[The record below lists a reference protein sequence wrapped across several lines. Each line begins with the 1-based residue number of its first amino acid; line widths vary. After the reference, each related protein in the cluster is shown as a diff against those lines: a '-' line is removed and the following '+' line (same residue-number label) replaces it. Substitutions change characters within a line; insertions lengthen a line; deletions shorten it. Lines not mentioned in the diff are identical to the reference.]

1 MLGCFHTL
9 MNLLGAIG
17 TVMEATGLK
26 NILETVYGENAVVHM
41 MTGKAVQR
49 ALLGH
54 LLVDKCLSSQL
65 ITEMAKDD
73 PEIQT
78 LLEQAEKLYSF
89 RLSGETTL
97 GDADR
102 STNLSTWPLDCA
114 CVGLD
119 VFVFIP
125 HSWANSRLLKGML
138 SLTISSGVPC
148 REQLLFLCSGSWT
161 HSALTRMGSTIK
173 TGTVLNDETSETERY
188 VRLWSNWGRGCPISS
203 RIALIYHAVI
213 YIKARRAI

>member
-1 MLGCFHTL
+1 MINVYSGDKSCIVSTLDFVCNLAMKHNLPAIVTFDQPLYWKAAEIITNAPQSSHLKGIVLMLGCFHTL

-148 REQLLFLCSGSWT
+148 REQLLFLCSGS
-161 HSALTRMGSTIK
+161 
-173 TGTVLNDETSETERY
+173 
-188 VRLWSNWGRGCPISS
+188 
-203 RIALIYHAVI
+203 
-213 YIKARRAI
+213 